1 MPNSTIN
8 MYFDIIRDYHS
19 KYFTANESM
28 KQFYRE
34 RIQSN
39 VDALID
45 MQTVL
50 NDGYSPIHNN
60 YASVAKFM
68 LKEVMVP

>member
-1 MPNSTIN
+1 MPNITIA

-19 KYFTANESM
+19 KYFNANESM
-28 KQFYRE
+28 KQFFRE

-39 VDALID
+39 LDALID
-45 MQTVL
+45 LQTIL

>member
-1 MPNSTIN
+1 MPNSPII
-8 MYFDIIRDYHS
+8 MYFDIIRNYHS

-28 KQFYRE
+28 KQFFRE

-39 VDALID
+39 LDALID